1 MNTLNNIKSVS
12 KAFGDVPAS
21 LTSLIDLGT
30 TYSYNTIMVVSSLDT
45 DVVLKIGSNE
55 VTFPANK
62 NITIDNQILNGIIY
76 YKYASAPS
84 SGALT
89 VIFA

>member
-1 MNTLNNIKSVS
+1 MNTLNNIKNIS
-12 KAFGDVPAS
+12 KDFGDVPAS

-30 TYSYNTIMVVSSLDT
+30 TYTYNTIMVVSSLDT
-45 DVVLKIGSNE
+45 AVILKIGSNE

-62 NITIDNQILNGIIY
+62 NITIENQMLNGVIY
-76 YKYASAPS
+76 YKYVSAPS